1 MRTLPFALAAVMAVG
16 AGNVFAQHFTA
27 PSQLGYSPYGQFSP
41 AMARFQE
48 PAPKPLPMEQADT
61 PAPAP
66 VPGSVLNGGPYGAPN
81 GACGCDSCMSDGWA
95 GCGGG
100 CGCCG
105 DFCCCCRPSW
115 YVTAAGLFM
124 TRDCPDE
131 VEIAF
136 DPLNIDREYL
146 GTQMVCPDDWQE
158 GFEIRVGGYFGC
170 NCRAEV
176 VYWTLDPDNAYAS
189 VAGPVD
195 SSLDF
200 NRLDF
205 GILGGVNDWFD
216 GSQYQQISMRSEFH
230 NIEANLWSDY
240 CVCGCCSPLQ
250 ISLLGGFRFFRFNES
265 FEYFSADQAPA
276 LGLNPGADAYY
287 NVKVENNLAGF
298 QLGARA
304 EYRLGCSLG
313 LYAEP
318 RFGIFY
324 NHIEQEQNLV
334 NGNGVVAVDLA
345 GRPFQIASDKEDF
358 ATIGQLDVG
367 VSYQVGCSLTGY
379 LGYRLVAASGVA
391 LSTDQIPQYMS
402 DLVGIENIDSNGHLF
417 LHGVQGGVTWRF

>member
-1 MRTLPFALAAVMAVG
+1 
-16 AGNVFAQHFTA
+16 
-27 PSQLGYSPYGQFSP
+27 
-41 AMARFQE
+41 
-48 PAPKPLPMEQADT
+48 
-61 PAPAP
+61 
-66 VPGSVLNGGPYGAPN
+66 
-81 GACGCDSCMSDGWA
+81 
-95 GCGGG
+95 
-100 CGCCG
+100 
-105 DFCCCCRPSW
+105 
-115 YVTAAGLFM
+115 
-124 TRDCPDE
+124 
-131 VEIAF
+131 
-136 DPLNIDREYL
+136 
-146 GTQMVCPDDWQE
+146 MVCPDDWQE

-358 ATIGQLDVG
+358 AR
-367 VSYQVGCSLTGY
+367 SA
-379 LGYRLVAASGVA
+379 AASRATWATGWWRLQA
-391 LSTDQIPQYMS
+391 WHSRPTRSRSTCQ
-402 DLVGIENIDSNGHLF
+402 
-417 LHGVQGGVTWRF
+417 TWWASRTSTATATCSCTASKAA